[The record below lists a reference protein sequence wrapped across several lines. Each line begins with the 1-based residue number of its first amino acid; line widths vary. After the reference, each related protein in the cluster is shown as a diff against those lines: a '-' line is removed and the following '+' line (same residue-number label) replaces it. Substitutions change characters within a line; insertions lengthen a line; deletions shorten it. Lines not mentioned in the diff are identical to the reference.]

1 MYRIC
6 YTTLGG
12 NMPTGKEVKKMTVWS
27 ASERIFHKCNLIGEN
42 CDVIAV
48 MMQYKAVRELPE
60 KEFDE
65 LYDYIVE
72 RLGFT
77 R

>member
-1 MYRIC
+1 
-6 YTTLGG
+6 
-12 NMPTGKEVKKMTVWS
+12 MTVGIII
-27 ASERIFHKCNLIGEN
+27 ERIFHKCNLIGED

-48 MMQYKAVRELPE
+48 MMRYKAVRELPE
-60 KEFDE
+60 NEFDE

>member
-1 MYRIC
+1 
-6 YTTLGG
+6 
-12 NMPTGKEVKKMTVWS
+12 MTVWN
-27 ASERIFHKCNLIGEN
+27 ASERIFHKCNLIGED

-48 MMQYKAVRELPE
+48 MMKYRAVRELPE